1 MRNLIY
7 VVFILSFSG
16 CVSSYN
22 SLKQKNF
29 DSIKKC
35 ACVNILKDPKI
46 SCTVNTPVSVLGSD
60 LINAP
65 STFAG
70 TNDTKKEITKLLDN
84 FNMDKLFSFKMYE
97 LFSTEAHLP
106 LVSPDSTDTLSWI
119 KKIKSAPAEE
129 TIYNY
134 PFQKGNVYTPF
145 LKEKFDCVL
154 ETIITSYELERTVRY
169 EIDKIKVTPN
179 IKFKLTVTAR
189 LVRIKDSKILWTT
202 NIYTILDNS
211 CEYDKLIADGGIE
224 LRKALVEIAN
234 IAAHQLLE
242 KFLGM
247 K

>member
-1 MRNLIY
+1 M
-7 VVFILSFSG
+7 
-16 CVSSYN
+16 
-22 SLKQKNF
+22 KQKDF

-35 ACVNILKDPKI
+35 ACVNILKEPKI

-70 TNDTKKEITKLLDN
+70 TNDTKKEISKLLDN

-97 LFSTEAHLP
+97 SFSTEAHLS
-106 LVSPDSTDTLSWI
+106 LVPPDSTDTLSWI
-119 KKIKSAPAEE
+119 KKIKSSPTEE
-129 TIYNY
+129 TVYNY

-154 ETIITSYELERTVRY
+154 ETIINSYELERTVRY

-179 IKFKLTVTAR
+179 IKIKLKVTAR

-202 NIYTILDNS
+202 NVYTILDNS
-211 CEYDKLIADGGIE
+211 CEYDKLIADGGVE
-224 LRKALVEIAN
+224 LRKKLVETADISVN
-234 IAAHQLLE
+234 KLLE
-242 KFLGM
+242 KFLV